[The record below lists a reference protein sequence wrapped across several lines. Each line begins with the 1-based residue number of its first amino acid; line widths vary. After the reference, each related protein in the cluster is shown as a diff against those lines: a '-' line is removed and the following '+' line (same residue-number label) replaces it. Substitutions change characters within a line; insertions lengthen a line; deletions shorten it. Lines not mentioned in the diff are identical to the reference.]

1 MPKTD
6 FPAGSLIML
15 ILRVL
20 QGGKLHG
27 YAIAQR
33 IRLLSGDV
41 LQVEEGSL
49 YPALQRILAQGWAKA
64 DWGLS
69 ETNRRVRFYTL
80 SPSGRRQ
87 LEIEVARHHAAG
99 AAIAAV
105 LRNA

>member
-1 MPKTD
+1 MPKPD
-6 FPAGSLIML
+6 FPAGSLVML

-33 IRLLSGDV
+33 IRLLSGDA

-49 YPALQRILAQGWAKA
+49 YPALQRILAQGWVKA
-64 DWGLS
+64 EWGLS
-69 ETNRRVRFYTL
+69 ETGRRVRFYTL
-80 SPSGRRQ
+80 SAGGRKQ
-87 LEIEVARHHAAG
+87 LEIELARHHAAN

>member
-6 FPAGSLIML
+6 FPTGSLIML

-33 IRLLSGDV
+33 IRLLSGEV
-41 LQVEEGSL
+41 LMVEEGSL
-49 YPALQRILAQGWAKA
+49 YPALQRILAQGWAKSE
-64 DWGLS
+64 WGVS
-69 ETNRRVRFYTL
+69 ETGRRVRFYTL
-80 SPSGRRQ
+80 SAGGRKQ
-87 LEIEVARHHAAG
+87 LELEIARHQTAN

>member
-6 FPAGSLIML
+6 VPTGSLVML
-15 ILRVL
+15 VLRVL
-20 QGGKLHG
+20 QNGKLHG

-33 IRLLSGDV
+33 IRLVSGEA
-41 LQVEEGSL
+41 LQVEDGSL

-64 DWGLS
+64 EWGQS
-69 ETNRRVRFYTL
+69 ETGRRVRFYTL
-80 SPSGRRQ
+80 SASGRKQ
-87 LEIEVARHHAAG
+87 LEIEVARHRAAS